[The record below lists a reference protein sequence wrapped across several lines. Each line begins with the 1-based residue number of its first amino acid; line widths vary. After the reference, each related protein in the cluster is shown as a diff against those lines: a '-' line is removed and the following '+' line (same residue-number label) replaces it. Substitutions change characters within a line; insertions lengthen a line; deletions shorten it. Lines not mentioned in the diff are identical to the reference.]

1 MQRSMELTVSAT
13 FNRTNC
19 LSTVFNRTGRLSTA
33 LLKGLLAR
41 SGCLGT
47 SPLKG
52 VPCLVSIELVV

>member
-1 MQRSMELTVSAT
+1 MNAT
-13 FNRTNC
+13 FNRTNR

-47 SPLKG
+47 SLLKG
-52 VPCLVSIELVV
+52 VPCLMSIELVV

>member
-1 MQRSMELTVSAT
+1 MSAT
-13 FNRTNC
+13 FNRTNR

-47 SPLKG
+47 SLLKG
-52 VPCLVSIELVV
+52 VPCLMSIELVV